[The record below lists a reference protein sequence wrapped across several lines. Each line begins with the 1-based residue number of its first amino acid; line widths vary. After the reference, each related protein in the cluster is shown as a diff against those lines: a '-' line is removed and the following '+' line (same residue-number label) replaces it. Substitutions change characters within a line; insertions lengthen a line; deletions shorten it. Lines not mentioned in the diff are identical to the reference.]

1 MEIGSHVRAKRRALG
16 LSQSELARELRIS
29 HQHISRIELGDVT
42 PSLEMLVKLSDRL
55 GVSVDYL
62 LSGHEQRPLDPAGA
76 IRSEPLLGKTAKR
89 HLVGLLEEL
98 RTHSS
103 ADAS

>member
-1 MEIGSHVRAKRRALG
+1 MQIGSHVRAKRHSLG
-16 LSQSELARELRIS
+16 ISQSELARELGVS

-42 PSLEMLVKLSDRL
+42 PSPEMLLKLGNRL

-62 LSGHEQRPLDPAGA
+62 LTGRERPPLDAAGA
-76 IRSEPLLGKTAKR
+76 IRSEPLLGKAAKR

-98 RTHSS
+98 RANRPT
-103 ADAS
+103 DAS